1 MLTLNVG
8 CGIHSLISE
17 GYVNCDI
24 KKVANGS
31 TFVLCDGQHLPF
43 RERAFDRVICWHV
56 IEHVKNP
63 KLLLREIIRVC
74 FGSANVRCPHRF
86 GWKAK
91 GPWHL
96 SHFKASWFNKELTAL
111 GVLFTVKC
119 NYYQKFF
126 LLALPDEL
134 EVDIYIG

>member
-8 CGIHSLISE
+8 CGVHSLNSE
-17 GYVNCDI
+17 RY
-24 KKVANGS
+24 
-31 TFVLCDGQHLPF
+31 
-43 RERAFDRVICWHV
+43 V

-63 KLLLREIIRVC
+63 QLLLREIVRVC
-74 FGSANVRCPHRF
+74 FGTANVRCPHRF

-91 GPWHL
+91 GRWHL
-96 SHFKASWFNKELTAL
+96 SHFKASWFTHELTAL

-119 NYYQKFF
+119 NYYQRFF

-134 EVDIYIG
+134 EIDIYIG